1 MNPTNWFGKKYMKKS
16 RRVTIMLEEDLLKKL
31 RVIQATKIRKSE
43 NTVSLSRVINQMLE
57 KGLK

>member
-1 MNPTNWFGKKYMKKS
+1 MVKKS
-16 RRVTIMLEEDLLKKL
+16 RRVTIMLDEDLLRKL
-31 RVIQATKIRKSE
+31 RVIQASEIRKSE